1 MDYINKHLEE
11 STRKVALLK
20 SLPLYEFLL
29 SIEKAYQENNE
40 LVSFSFKYANERTE
54 KMFEYE
60 KTKND
65 GVTVTV
71 GLFENSIRAFPTD
84 KEGIKSFII
93 SSAGLHNISVYENK
107 YSCGDNVSFYDFK
120 NDFQNILKEF
130 SLIENRELRF
140 DIYKKFL
147 HGKMPDYRNIIEDW
161 RKGDTVNII
170 KKEKFI
176 NLFDDLDEDKFVD
189 SLGKYITKLEYAL
202 NKFHFMNSFVK
213 KKEMFFRYPELNHFS
228 ENISATHDFEKTK
241 LILSNNSINYN
252 AKLPGEIYKMMH
264 LMFSGEHI
272 YTMAGVRTHDINVD
286 KIVTTRNDLFSDSP
300 LLDFFKI
307 SKEEARFL
315 DAMIEKE
322 MLTKSI
328 DLSSDNNSELKNKKR
343 L

>member
-107 YSCGDNVSFYDFK
+107 YSCGDNVSFSDFK

-130 SLIENRELRF
+130 SLIENRESRF
-140 DIYKKFL
+140 GIYKKFL
-147 HGKMPDYRNIIEDW
+147 HGKMPGYSNVIEDW
-161 RKGDTVNII
+161 KNGDTTNVI
-170 KKEKFI
+170 KKDNFI
-176 NLFDDLDEDKFVD
+176 SLFADTGVNEQTIKSLSEHINKAEQELDKF
-189 SLGKYITKLEYAL
+189 L
-202 NKFHFMNSFVK
+202 FMNSFLK
-213 KKEMFFRYPELNHFS
+213 KKLIFSSYPEVGYFVEGIETNYNYKYATLNVS
-228 ENISATHDFEKTK
+228 GKGVQYAGELPKEALLIIRAISYDENIYKAPEKFYSDDRN
-241 LILSNNSINYN
+241 I
-252 AKLPGEIYKMMH
+252 
-264 LMFSGEHI
+264 
-272 YTMAGVRTHDINVD
+272 
-286 KIVTTRNDLFSDSP
+286 TTRRDDFFADSP

-307 SKEEARFL
+307 SKEEATLF
-315 DAMIEKE
+315 DSMVEKE
-322 MLTKSI
+322 MLMKNI
-328 DLSSDNNSELKNKKR
+328 DITSDNNSELKNKKR

>member
-84 KEGIKSFII
+84 EEGIKSFII

-130 SLIENRELRF
+130 SLIENRESRF
-140 DIYKKFL
+140 GIYKKFL
-147 HGKMPDYRNIIEDW
+147 HGKMPGYSNVIEDW
-161 RKGDTVNII
+161 KNGDTTNVI
-170 KKEKFI
+170 KKENFI
-176 NLFDDLDEDKFVD
+176 SLFADTGVNEQTIKSLSEHINKAEQELDKF
-189 SLGKYITKLEYAL
+189 L
-202 NKFHFMNSFVK
+202 FMNSFLK
-213 KKEMFFRYPELNHFS
+213 KKLIFSSYPEVEYFV
-228 ENISATHDFEKTK
+228 EGVET
-241 LILSNNSINYN
+241 NYN
-252 AKLPGEIYKMMH
+252 YKYATLNVSGKGVQYTDELPKDALSIIKAISYDVNIYKAPEK
-264 LMFSGEHI
+264 FYSDDRNI
-272 YTMAGVRTHDINVD
+272 ITR
-286 KIVTTRNDLFSDSP
+286 RNDFFADSP

-307 SKEEARFL
+307 SKEEATLF
-315 DAMIEKE
+315 DSMVEKE
-322 MLTKSI
+322 MLMKNI
-328 DLSSDNNSELKNKKR
+328 DMSSDNNSELKNKKR